1 MALSDRVT
9 QILEHMAGDSVY
21 STAALS
27 AGAVIKANAGVLHG
41 IMGHNNKAAAQFIQI
56 HNTKTLVADTAKPV
70 AVISVPAN
78 GNFSIDFGVYGLTCA
93 TGITW
98 CNSSTLATKTIG
110 SADCFVT
117 AIYK

>member
-9 QILEHMAGDSVY
+9 QVLEHMAGDSVY

-27 AGAVIKANAGVLHG
+27 AGAVIKNNAGVIHG
-41 IMGHNNKAAAQFIQI
+41 IMGHNNKGTAQYIQI
-56 HNTKTLVADTAKPV
+56 HNTKTLVADTAVPI
-70 AVISVPAN
+70 AVIAVAAN
-78 GNFSIDFGVYGLTCA
+78 SNFSIDFGYGLTCS

-110 SADCFVT
+110 AADCFVT

>member
-9 QILEHMAGDSVY
+9 QILEHMAGDSLY

-27 AGAVIKANAGVLHG
+27 AGAVIKNTPGILYK

-78 GNFSIDFGVYGLTCA
+78 GNFSIDFGAYGLTCA

-110 SADCFVT
+110 AADCFVT

>member
-27 AGAVIKANAGVLHG
+27 AGAVIKASAGVLHG
-41 IMGHNNKAAAQFIQI
+41 IMGHNNNGSAQYIQI
-56 HNTKTLVADTAKPV
+56 HNTKTLVADTAVPI
-70 AVISVPAN
+70 AVIAVPAN
-78 GNFSIDFGVYGLTCA
+78 SNFSIDFGYGLTCS

-110 SADCFVT
+110 AADCFVT